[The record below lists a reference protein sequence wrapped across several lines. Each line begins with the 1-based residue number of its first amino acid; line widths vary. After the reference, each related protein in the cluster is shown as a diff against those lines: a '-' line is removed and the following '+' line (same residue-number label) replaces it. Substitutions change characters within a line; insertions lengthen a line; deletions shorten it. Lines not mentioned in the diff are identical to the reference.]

1 MWLETKKARNF
12 NAVVWV
18 LGEVNG
24 YPASVSSVG
33 ESLPLT
39 APTKERRRSAHPVA
53 AIDIERLGHNVIAVR
68 AGQEHR
74 RRTVILRPPH
84 APERHRFP
92 DLPLLPT
99 DRRPSYLANSASTSS
114 HMGVSTTPGAMELT

>member
-1 MWLETKKARNF
+1 MIAAPMSARHGVGDVTTFPSTRISRPHQSRVWAKAF
-12 NAVVWV
+12 
-18 LGEVNG
+18 
-24 YPASVSSVG
+24 
-33 ESLPLT
+33 PLT

-114 HMGVSTTPGAMELT
+114 HMGVSTTPG